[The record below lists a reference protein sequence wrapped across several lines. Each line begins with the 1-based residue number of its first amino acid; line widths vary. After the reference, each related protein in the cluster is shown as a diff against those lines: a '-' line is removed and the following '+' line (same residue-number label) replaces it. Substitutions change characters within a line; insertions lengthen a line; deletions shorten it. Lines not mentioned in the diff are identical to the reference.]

1 MDNLTLLKML
11 IQEEKYPCF
20 TDDQLNAYLA
30 LNNNDVNKT
39 ASKLCLLK
47 ADNEKSIKVGPIEI
61 ENADPEYWQH
71 LSEMYAND
79 SERAA
84 SSIGPNGY
92 YKNSMRRADEL

>member
-61 ENADPEYWQH
+61 ENADSEYWQH

-79 SERAA
+79 SECTL
-84 SSIGPNGY
+84 SSVGSGGY
-92 YKNSMRRADEL
+92 YKTSMRRADEL

>member
-30 LNNNDVNKT
+30 LNNNDVNKA

-71 LSEMYAND
+71 LSEMYASD
-79 SERAA
+79 SETALSNT
-84 SSIGPNGY
+84 SSSGY
-92 YKNSMRRADEL
+92 YKTSMRRTDEL